1 MARYCKKCG
10 KELEEGSIFCD
21 NCGTKIA
28 GSESN
33 TSSSTADNIN
43 KSFNKLNDS
52 IDKFSD
58 NFSDSFS
65 DLFDIYNINMM
76 DDEVVIKRSK
86 IHPGSLYVPIF
97 FVVISFVV
105 MIITFFWLSI
115 VFVIALVW
123 LIIRVISYSST
134 DLILTNKRVFGKTG
148 LISTTQMQSP
158 LNMINSVAFNNGI
171 IGKLLGYGTVQIITA
186 STIYK
191 FRYITDGQTL
201 YSDIFNQLERTK
213 NETLQEQAEAIA
225 KAIAKND

>member
-10 KELEEGSIFCD
+10 KELEEGAIFCD

-76 DDEVVIKRSK
+76 DDEVVIKR
-86 IHPGSLYVPIF
+86 LVNNPI
-97 FVVISFVV
+97 
-105 MIITFFWLSI
+105 
-115 VFVIALVW
+115 
-123 LIIRVISYSST
+123 Y
-134 DLILTNKRVFGKTG
+134 IL
-148 LISTTQMQSP
+148 QQ
-158 LNMINSVAFNNGI
+158 
-171 IGKLLGYGTVQIITA
+171 Y
-186 STIYK
+186 
-191 FRYITDGQTL
+191 
-201 YSDIFNQLERTK
+201 
-213 NETLQEQAEAIA
+213 
-225 KAIAKND
+225 